1 MRTFL
6 IRAISPPKFITCHSL
21 APPKSIDLSRVY
33 HHIQLPSANAQTVK
47 DEPLGFIIA
56 NGIELSPR
64 LSLVVNNI
72 CLDGK
77 VLLRAE
83 LLLSVD
89 CTLGAL

>member
-1 MRTFL
+1 M
-6 IRAISPPKFITCHSL
+6 
-21 APPKSIDLSRVY
+21 
-33 HHIQLPSANAQTVK
+33 QTVK

-83 LLLSVD
+83 LLLLVD